1 MTTKNITFEFV
12 PENFDEFRRKLKD
25 LTRLSDNIK
34 LSITDDKIFIYSILG
49 SSQIVL
55 AMKSYQL
62 DRIDFIESN
71 NSIEHTID
79 CIILGAK
86 KFVKNID
93 FVKTNEK
100 IKCKVTYKIFDD
112 DRTEVRQFQL
122 TSGKLKLKVET
133 GDRNEIKNITKEQMN
148 ETLDPSK
155 KEWSFDV
162 NESDFTDISKLSKI
176 NTDESKRILNINAEN
191 NTVKLSEDGLWE
203 MEVADTDQPDSH
215 IMINKNHLPMIDTSG
230 TDITFNVFR
239 NFIFVEGEN
248 SKLMISF
255 EQTFN

>member
-1 MTTKNITFEFV
+1 MTTENITFEFV
-12 PENFDEFRRKLKD
+12 PENFDEFRRKLQD
-25 LTRLSDNIK
+25 LTRLNDNIK
-34 LSITDDKIFIYSILG
+34 LSITDDKIFMYSILG

-62 DRIDFIESN
+62 DRVDFITSTK
-71 NSIEHTID
+71 SFEHTVD

-86 KFVKNID
+86 KFVKNIA
-93 FVKTNEK
+93 FVKTSEK

-112 DRTEVRQFQL
+112 GRTEVRQFQF
-122 TSGKLKLKVET
+122 TSGKLKLKIET

-148 ETLDPSK
+148 DILDPSK

-162 NESDFTDISKLSKI
+162 NESDFTDVSKLSKI
-176 NTDESKRILNINAEN
+176 NTDESRRILNINAEN
-191 NTVKLSEDGLWE
+191 NVVKLSEDGLWE
-203 MEVADTDQPDSH
+203 MEVADTDQPDAH

-230 TDITFNVFR
+230 SDIIFNVFE
-239 NFIFVEGEN
+239 NFIFVEGEK

-255 EQTFN
+255 EQTFD